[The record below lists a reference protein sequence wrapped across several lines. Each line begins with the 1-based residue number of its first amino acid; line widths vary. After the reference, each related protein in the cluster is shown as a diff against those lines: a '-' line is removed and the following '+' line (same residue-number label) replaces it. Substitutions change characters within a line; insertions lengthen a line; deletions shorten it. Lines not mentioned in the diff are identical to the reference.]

1 MNIFKLI
8 EHFLLKGFFEIG
20 LSPNYYELVSVII
33 IMTIL
38 IIVSWIADFITKNT
52 ILTTISILSKKTET
66 VWDDILVEKKVF
78 HRAARLAPALTF
90 FLASPYAF
98 YKYPD
103 MAHIIQVISKSMM
116 VFIIARVIDAFLN
129 ASHTIYDLG
138 PNAKQ
143 KPIKGYIQVV
153 KIIVYFVCTILV
165 LSIVFNKSLVYFF
178 SGLGALA
185 AVLLLVFKDTIL
197 GLVASVQLS
206 SNNMIK
212 IGDWITFN
220 KYNADGNVV
229 EISLHTVKVQ
239 NFDKTIVTIP
249 TYALISEAFQNW
261 RGMEES
267 AGRRFK
273 RLLLFDTR
281 SVKFCD
287 ESLIKKLN
295 AEPVLSY
302 FLKIHGEEIAL
313 QFSKKD
319 QLIQLTNMGIF
330 RMYAEHILHNHSQI
344 NQDLS
349 HFVKHG
355 ILNENGLS
363 MEITSFS
370 REKTSIPF
378 EKLQSELV
386 EHLLAIAITFEL
398 TIFQK
403 PSGHDMRAL

>member
-8 EHFLLKGFFEIG
+8 ESFLLKGFLEIG
-20 LSPNYYELVSVII
+20 LNPNYYELVSVIVI
-33 IMTIL
+33 TAIL

-90 FLASPYAF
+90 FLAAPYAY
-98 YKYPD
+98 YKYPE
-103 MAHIIQVISKSMM
+103 MAQVIQVISKSMM
-116 VFIIARVIDAFLN
+116 VLIIARIINAFLN
-129 ASHTIYDLG
+129 ASQTIYDLG

-153 KIIVYFVCTILV
+153 KIIVYFVCTILI

-220 KYNADGNVV
+220 KYNADGNVI

-249 TYALISEAFQNW
+249 TYALISESFQNW

-267 AGRRFK
+267 EGRRFK

-287 ESLIKKLN
+287 EHLLSKLK
-295 AEPVLSY
+295 AEPVLSD
-302 FLKIHGEEIAL
+302 FLKVQGEEIANQL
-313 QFSKKD
+313 SRKE

-330 RMYAEHILHNHSQI
+330 RMYAEHILHNHTLV

-355 ILNENGLS
+355 LLNENGLC
-363 MEITSFS
+363 MEIFSFS
-370 REKTSIPF
+370 RDKASVPF
-378 EKLQSELV
+378 EKLQADLV
-386 EHLLAIAITFEL
+386 EHLLAIAITFDL

-403 PSGHDMRAL
+403 PSGHDMKAL